1 MKSRP
6 MSRAASRPKNDVGEA
21 PRRQANPA
29 AKKPAPKPT
38 AKKAAAARGTAA
50 LSAAARAESTARAEL
65 GPILARIHRT
75 PDETEALLAD

>member
-1 MKSRP
+1 MN
-6 MSRAASRPKNDVGEA
+6 RATSRPKNDAGEA

-50 LSAAARAESTARAEL
+50 LGAAARAESTARAEL
-65 GPILARIHRT
+65 GAILARIHRT
-75 PDETEALLAD
+75 LDETDALLAD